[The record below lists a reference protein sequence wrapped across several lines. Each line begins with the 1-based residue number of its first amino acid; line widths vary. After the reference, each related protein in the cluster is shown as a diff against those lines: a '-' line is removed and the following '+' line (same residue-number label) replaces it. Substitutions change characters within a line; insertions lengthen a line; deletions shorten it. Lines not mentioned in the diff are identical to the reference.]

1 MTPNVEGDGCSSYGN
16 TWNNCCVEQRRYKN
30 NVHLMSCV
38 WFQSVISVVFRDEKS
53 VKDSLQLHEFW
64 HSRQHSAKQRIL
76 DIGQLT
82 CVFMMNINNNT
93 NITITICAS

>member
-1 MTPNVEGDGCSSYGN
+1 MVVV
-16 TWNNCCVEQRRYKN
+16 VEQLLCRRATLEEQR
-30 NVHLMSCV
+30 HIMSRL

-76 DIGQLT
+76 DIGKLT
-82 CVFMMNINNNT
+82 RVFMMNINNNT
-93 NITITICAS
+93 NITIKICASSI